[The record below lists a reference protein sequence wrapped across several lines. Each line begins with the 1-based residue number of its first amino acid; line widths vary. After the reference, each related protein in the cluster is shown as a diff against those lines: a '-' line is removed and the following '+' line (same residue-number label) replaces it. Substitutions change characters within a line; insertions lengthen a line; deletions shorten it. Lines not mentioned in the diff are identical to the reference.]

1 MCKGGEHG
9 YWHLS
14 INLQICYWH
23 HDESS
28 EHHSSTLECHLQSEH
43 AAKLQQLSF
52 AHFELSKFDIRSIKC
67 PLTPGLGMNFA
78 HDV

>member
-1 MCKGGEHG
+1 MATGTYPSTYKFVIGIMMNLLNATTSTLVC
-9 YWHLS
+9 
-14 INLQICYWH
+14 NLQ
-23 HDESS
+23 S
-28 EHHSSTLECHLQSEH
+28 QH